1 MKYLP
6 SFDYF
11 MARGRAYKLMLFLF
25 WLCVSISVYLCLR
38 PASLWIV
45 DDLAPKLPIGE
56 TLRIPI
62 LVKIDTAE
70 NAQLKSLQSPHKVLA
85 YQTTPRLEL
94 VGVGTK
100 IIQQSS
106 TTSSAIEMGI
116 FPKFKNHI
124 FRADTTAAFYY
135 DSPSLLLLIQ
145 ELIYS
150 PKGKTLRRKLT
161 QLRTQFLE
169 GWRGIWPT
177 VKHHLSTHLASNEL
191 QLIIRDPVIHNAI
204 KVGLVNEISQTV
216 SLAHLEQKLLD
227 IPEVKHLISLA
238 TYKIDSSRLAE
249 QAFRGLY
256 LGGKTEVKDTG
267 KLIGQL
273 WDDDTFFQD
282 SAHCIGFIFGQSFTW
297 GGQFLSRFLQD
308 KSSKLCGQLKTSVNQ
323 TMVSAL
329 SQSGKDF
336 ASQAWE
342 NVYEQR
348 QVALKLGSQATK
360 SVIKELK
367 VVPVLKRFWAGVQ
380 QDKILHNYV
389 IKKYGNDTWQRLKKA
404 LAHIAESSAL
414 HRELKRLAT
423 HLEQFTH
430 TLLTAIILD
439 PSSQGPNPLLITI
452 IQEQLTNVKRPV
464 IWITPGH
471 SDQVVGEGHLLQ
483 SPAWKRP

>member
-11 MARGRAYKLMLFLF
+11 IARGRAYKLMLCVF
-25 WLCVSISVYLCLR
+25 WLCLSIIVYLCIR
-38 PASLWIV
+38 PISFWII

-62 LVKIDTAE
+62 LVKINTTDYPQI
-70 NAQLKSLQSPHKVLA
+70 NALQSPQKVLA

-100 IIQQSS
+100 VIQETA
-106 TTSSAIEMGI
+106 TTSSAIELGI

-124 FRADTTAAFYY
+124 FKTDTTADFYY

-145 ELIYS
+145 ELMYS
-150 PKGKTLRRKLT
+150 PKGMPLRRKLT
-161 QLRTQFLE
+161 HLKTQFME
-169 GWRGIWPT
+169 GWQAIWPT
-177 VKHHLSTHLASNEL
+177 VKHHLSKHLTSDEL

-204 KVGLVNEISQTV
+204 KVGLVNDISQMV
-216 SLAHLEQKLLD
+216 SLEHLEQTIFN
-227 IPEVKHLISLA
+227 IPEVKHLISIA
-238 TYKIDSSRLAE
+238 THKINTSRLAE
-249 QAFRGLY
+249 HALRGLY
-256 LGGKTEVKDTG
+256 SGGKTEFKETN

-273 WDDDTFFQD
+273 WNDNVLFQD

-297 GGQFLSRFLQD
+297 GGQLLSRFLQD
-308 KSSKLCGQLKTSVNQ
+308 KNSKLCGQIKTSINQ

-336 ASQAWE
+336 ASQAWN

-380 QDKILHNYV
+380 QDKTLHNYV

-404 LAHIAESSAL
+404 LAHIAESSVL

-439 PSSQGPNPLLITI
+439 SSSQGPNPLLITI

-471 SDQVVGEGHLLQ
+471 SNQVVGEGHLLQ
-483 SPAWKRP
+483 SPAWKRR